1 MNEQLNFLSTRI
13 EPLRQQLTEHPLYTA
28 VKTLD
33 DLRTFQESHIWA
45 VWDFMSLLK
54 ALQRN
59 LTCVDVPWIPV
70 GNSETRYLINE
81 IVVGEE
87 SDVDPDGNR
96 LSHFELYLKAM
107 AQAGANTSQMETL
120 IAELASGRQ
129 LDEALAMINIPE
141 GSRQF
146 INFTFELISKGR
158 LHEIA
163 AVFTYGRED
172 LIPDMFIALVRQ
184 LRDQSPEKL
193 NLFTYY
199 LERHIEVDGD
209 HHSHLA
215 KAMTAELCG
224 SDSQKWQE
232 ATLAVEAALQAR
244 IALWDSVYGQ
254 MSLSESV

>member
-13 EPLRQQLTEHPLYTA
+13 ESLRQRLTNHPLYTS
-28 VKTLD
+28 VQTLD
-33 DLRTFQESHIWA
+33 DLRIFMESHVWA

-59 LTCVDVPWIPV
+59 LTCVDVPWVPV
-70 GNSETRYLINE
+70 GNAETRYLINE

-87 SDVDPDGNR
+87 SDVDPAGNR
-96 LSHFELYLKAM
+96 VSHFELYLNAM
-107 AQAGANTSQMETL
+107 QQAGASTSQIETL
-120 IAELASGRQ
+120 VAKITSGHT
-129 LDEALAMINIPE
+129 LTEALDTLSIPD

-146 INFTFELISKGR
+146 INFTFDLIDKGR

-193 NLFTYY
+193 GLFTYY

-224 SDSQKWQE
+224 SNASNWEE
-232 ATLAVEAALQAR
+232 AALAVEAALNAR
-244 IALWDSVYGQ
+244 IALWNSVYEQ
-254 MSLSESV
+254 IILSEPV

>member
-1 MNEQLNFLSTRI
+1 MNEQLNFLSTRV
-13 EPLRQQLTEHPLYTA
+13 EPLRQQLTDHPLYTA

-107 AQAGANTSQMETL
+107 EQAGANTSQMETL

-129 LDEALAMINIPE
+129 LDEALATINIPE

>member
-1 MNEQLNFLSTRI
+1 MNEQLNLLSDRV
-13 EPLRQQLTEHPLYTA
+13 EPLRQQLTNHPLYASVRTI
-28 VKTLD
+28 D
-33 DLRTFQESHIWA
+33 DLRLFMQSHVWA

-59 LTCVDVPWIPV
+59 LTCVDVPWRPI
-70 GNSETRYLINE
+70 GNPETRYLINE

-107 AQAGANTSQMETL
+107 NEAGAATHQIDAL
-120 IAELASGRQ
+120 ISELTQGQSI
-129 LDEALAMINIPE
+129 DEALSNVSLPD

-146 INFTFELISKGR
+146 VNFTFDLIKKGQ

-163 AVFTYGRED
+163 AVFTFGRED
-172 LIPDMFIALVRQ
+172 LIPDLFIALVRQ
-184 LRDQSPEKL
+184 LRDQSPERL
-193 NLFTYY
+193 GLFTYY

-224 SDSQKWQE
+224 SDTQRWNE
-232 ATLAVEAALQAR
+232 ATLAVEAALVAR
-244 IALWDSVYGQ
+244 IALWDSVYEQ
-254 MSLSESV
+254 ISLAEPV

>member
-1 MNEQLNFLSTRI
+1 MNEQLNFLSTRV
-13 EPLRQQLTEHPLYTA
+13 EPLRQQLTDHPLYTA

-107 AQAGANTSQMETL
+107 EQAGANTSQMETL

-129 LDEALAMINIPE
+129 LDEALATINIPE

-244 IALWDSVYGQ
+244 IALWDSVYDQ
-254 MSLSESV
+254 ISLSESV

>member
-13 EPLRQQLTEHPLYTA
+13 EPLRQQLTDHPLYTA
-28 VKTLD
+28 VKTLE
-33 DLRTFQESHIWA
+33 DLQTFQESHIWA

-54 ALQRN
+54 ALQRS

-107 AQAGANTSQMETL
+107 EQAGANTSQMKNL
-120 IAELASGRQ
+120 IAELASGCQ
-129 LDEALAMINIPE
+129 LGEALATINIPE

-146 INFTFELISKGR
+146 IHFTFDLIRKGR
-158 LHEIA
+158 LHETA

-224 SDSQKWQE
+224 SDNQKWAE

-244 IALWDSVYGQ
+244 IALWDSVYDQ
-254 MSLSESV
+254 ISLSESV

>member
-146 INFTFELISKGR
+146 INFTFDLIRKGR

>member
-1 MNEQLNFLSTRI
+1 MNEQLNFLSTRV
-13 EPLRQQLTEHPLYTA
+13 EPLRQQLTDHPLYTA

-59 LTCVDVPWIPV
+59 LTCVEVPWIPV

-254 MSLSESV
+254 MSLSESM